1 MRMELVCGR
10 CGEAY
15 LPIKP
20 WIGCSKCGSML
31 EFVLSDGL
39 NVEEIRF
46 DNVNSMWRYK
56 PILPI
61 PSNWSPISLAEG
73 YTPLI
78 RAENLGSVLKFR
90 KLYFKDESRNPTGS
104 FRDRAAS
111 LMTTWAYKTG
121 FKTIAVASDGN
132 MGVSI
137 AAYVAKARLNCKV
150 IVPKNVD
157 EGKILQL
164 LIYGPE
170 LSEYGTYL
178 DEAIDRVAKLAEE
191 QNVYQATP
199 ELNPLS
205 IEAQKTIGYEIWEQ
219 LGDVPDTVVVPV
231 GSGSCL
237 FSIWKGFAELKKLG
251 FTSRIP
257 RFLAVQSEGCAPI
270 VEAFEKNSDLVEP
283 ISPETR
289 ATAILVRKPAY
300 GAKVLEILRKSGAAI
315 SVRDDEIFRAEK
327 MLARFEG
334 LFAEPSSSSTVA
346 ALIRLSKEEALLS
359 SDETIV
365 CILTGSGLKAPSVFE
380 SMGYRRRMLEL
391 GFETSMKF
399 RILHSL
405 SEGER
410 HGYSIWKSLGGII
423 SPQAVYQH
431 LQDLEKR
438 GYVESFTVNGRRL
451 YRLTEEGRM
460 LLKAFKI
467 IGF

>member
-1 MRMELVCGR
+1 MELICGR
-10 CGEAY
+10 CGEPH

-20 WIGCSKCGSML
+20 WIGCSKCGAML
-31 EFVLSDGL
+31 EFVLSDSL
-39 NVEEIRF
+39 HAEKIHF
-46 DNVNSMWRYK
+46 DDVNSMWRYRH
-56 PILPI
+56 ILPML
-61 PSNWSPISLAEG
+61 SDWSPVSLMEG
-73 YTPLI
+73 YTPLVK
-78 RAENLGSVLKFR
+78 AENLGNTLKFR
-90 KLYFKDESRNPTGS
+90 NLYFKDESRNPTGS

-111 LMTTWAYKTG
+111 LMTTWAYKTD

-137 AAYVAKARLNCKV
+137 AAYASKARLNCKV
-150 IVPKNVD
+150 VVPRNID

-164 LIYGPE
+164 LVYGSE

-178 DEAIDRVAKLAEE
+178 DEAIDRVAKLAEGR
-191 QNVYQATP
+191 NIYQATP

-205 IEAQKTIGYEIWEQ
+205 IEAQKTISYEIWEQ
-219 LGDVPDTVVVPV
+219 LEEVPDTIVVPV

-237 FSIWKGFAELKKLG
+237 FSIWKGFVELKKLG
-251 FTSRIP
+251 FTSKIP

-270 VEAFEKNSDLVEP
+270 VEAFKKNSELVEP

-300 GAKVLEILRKSGAAI
+300 GAKVLEILRKGGIAI
-315 SVRDDEIFRAEK
+315 SVKDDEIFKAEK

-334 LFAEPSSSSTVA
+334 LFVEPSSSSTVA
-346 ALIRLSKEEALLS
+346 ALMKLSEEVLS
-359 SDETIV
+359 PDETIV
-365 CILTGSGLKAPSVFE
+365 CILTGSGLKVPNIFE
-380 SMGYRRRMLEL
+380 SMGYRKRMLEL

-399 RILHSL
+399 RILLSL
-405 SEGER
+405 SKGEK

-438 GYVESFTVNGRRL
+438 GYVESFNIDGRRL
-451 YRLTEEGRM
+451 YKLTEEGKQ